1 MKRYLTTLFVALVSG
16 MLNETKA
23 QNGMQPNDT
32 VKLQVI
38 NEKENETNRVHLNPT
53 DDRLK
58 VEFFGDSV
66 YNIFT
71 ADSIVSIEP
80 TTPHGT
86 KLVVRGANQ
95 DKAGISCW
103 YKNDPSAAVNI
114 DPENSHTLRADNSM
128 NRTTF
133 LKLSSKTHPNGI
145 ELEFAQNGGKG
156 VKARLWR
163 VKPWT
168 NSDNPLQ
175 IKICLIRDNR
185 IIDSCFVDSAFTLTA
200 IDTLKSICFAWKA
213 SNNIFSPS
221 LKINNNY
228 CALELQGNQYT
239 IKENLDSLL
248 RDKGIYEILFEYQMF
263 VNDDNGSKLVTNKVK
278 YIIERKA
285 RNNVTFLKKLL
296 HFARLYCPWLLLG
309 ILILFVILW
318 LHGKKIKCNLWSLN
332 KHDNSTVSSKDG
344 NGKDGSDHINPNVTP
359 CDPHAEESEAIGS
372 DSPKT
377 AFCFEVNMKKEELLE
392 QLKTLIDETT
402 KHEEVQKDNIFSA
415 LLKKLFFKK
424 YAQDQRKRQERSKEL
439 ALQLEVLHTAL
450 KNGMVDIADFQ
461 KLKKECDELKV
472 NNDKFERSRDV
483 ARRAA
488 ESLYTEQLLY
498 VLKNLYVNYVN
509 KTTINERLNT
519 MIALFDKEIDSSNP
533 TELADR
539 FKQKHINA
547 LLAAIELCF
556 VSTNRKVE
564 WCNKFNIIYRQDDD
578 VIDTLVE
585 DIYNKGY
592 KEGYAAVPAPDY
604 SEIDRLNKKV
614 DELNKAKVALSEE
627 NSQLHS
633 SNDRLEKQAKDLKD
647 QLHNVQ
653 TELKNRPVIEVPVLP
668 EDIKKEIEVLNEGHQ
683 KEVDSLSETIN
694 DLNSTIAQL
703 KEKHQEELDTIG
715 AKHKEDVD
723 NLNKAHAAQLTK
735 IKAEYKKEIEALNEG
750 HQKEVDSLSE
760 TINDLNSTIAQLK
773 EKHQEELDTIG
784 AKHKEDVDNLNKAH
798 AAQLTKI
805 KAEYK
810 KEIEALNEG
819 HQKEVDSLSETI
831 NDLNSTI
838 AQLKEKHQE
847 ELDAIGAKHKKEIGS
862 LNKVHDEKMKDLIA
876 KPNGWCNDFIAEV
889 RQQIDALG
897 VELHN
902 LQASVEGGANTDR
915 PIFVN
920 AITEMT
926 QFFDVFGNN
935 VKKVFDEN
943 CSQDDL
949 DLPAI
954 RESLLTMFSKVLNYS
969 GSWANRL
976 LLLESYSRVPQ
987 LADQMQSRGVD
998 VATIERAAAIA
1009 KALFAKTGFSIV
1021 EPAVLAAPYKSDCYD
1036 FENNEVLIYRF
1047 FPEVSPQDYSGRIFD
1062 LVRVG
1067 YNVVGG
1073 EHKNPVVVYF

>member
-16 MLNETKA
+16 MLNETMA
-23 QNGMQPNDT
+23 QNGTQPNDT

-58 VEFFGDSV
+58 VEFVGDSV

-103 YKNDPSAAVNI
+103 YKNAPSAALNI
-114 DPENSHTLRADNSM
+114 DSDNSHTLRADNSM

-133 LKLSSKTHPNGI
+133 LKLNSKTHPYGI

-163 VKPWT
+163 VKPWL
-168 NSDNPLQ
+168 NNRNPLQ
-175 IKICLIRDNR
+175 VRVRFVRDNNT
-185 IIDSCFVDSAFTLTA
+185 IDSCLVDSALTLTST
-200 IDTLKSICFAWKA
+200 DTIKYFCLNWEA

-221 LKINNNY
+221 LKINNND
-228 CALELQGNQYT
+228 CALELQGNQYA
-239 IKENLDSLL
+239 IKENLDSFL
-248 RDKGIYEILFEYQMF
+248 RDMGMYEILFECQMF
-263 VNDDNGSKLVTNKVK
+263 INDENGSKLVKKRVM

-285 RNNVTFLKKLL
+285 PNSGAFLNKLL
-296 HFARLYCPWLLLG
+296 HFARLYWLWLLLG
-309 ILILFVILW
+309 ILILSVILW
-318 LHGKKIKCNLWSLN
+318 YYGK
-332 KHDNSTVSSKDG
+332 
-344 NGKDGSDHINPNVTP
+344 
-359 CDPHAEESEAIGS
+359 ESEDMKSKA
-372 DSPKT
+372 
-377 AFCFEVNMKKEELLE
+377 AFCFKVDMNKGELLE
-392 QLKTLIDETT
+392 QLKILIDETA
-402 KHEEVQKDNIFSA
+402 KHEEVQKDNIFSVFF
-415 LLKKLFFKK
+415 KKICFKK

-461 KLKKECDELKV
+461 KLKKECDELNV
-472 NNDKFERSRDV
+472 NIDKFERSRDV

-509 KTTINERLNT
+509 KTTINERLNS

-633 SNDRLEKQAKDLKD
+633 SNDRLEKHAKDLKD

-668 EDIKKEIEVLNEGHQ
+668 EDI
-683 KEVDSLSETIN
+683 
-694 DLNSTIAQL
+694 
-703 KEKHQEELDTIG
+703 
-715 AKHKEDVD
+715 
-723 NLNKAHAAQLTK
+723 
-735 IKAEYKKEIEALNEG
+735 KKEIEALNEG

-838 AQLKEKHQE
+838 AQVKEKHQE
-847 ELDAIGAKHKKEIGS
+847 ELDTIEAKHKKEIGS
-862 LNKVHDEKMKDLIA
+862 INKVHDEKMKELIA

-889 RQQIDALG
+889 CQQIDALG

-943 CSQDDL
+943 CSQDVL

-954 RESLLTMFSKVLNYS
+954 RESLLVMFSKVLNYS

-987 LADQMQSRGVD
+987 LAVQMQSRGVD

-1009 KALFAKTGFSIV
+1009 KAIFAKTGFSIV

-1073 EHKNPVVVYF
+1073 ERNNPVVVYF